1 MSEDTIEEI
10 RDQVELL
17 TETTARLRDLGDE
30 EDIPVVEHTAER
42 IDGVV
47 ATLLGNLPPKST
59 TDEDRP

>member
-17 TETTARLRDLGDE
+17 TETTARLRELGKQ
-30 EDIPVVEHTAER
+30 EDIPVVEHTAGR

-47 ATLLGNLPPKST
+47 ATLSGNLPPEI
-59 TDEDRP
+59 DD